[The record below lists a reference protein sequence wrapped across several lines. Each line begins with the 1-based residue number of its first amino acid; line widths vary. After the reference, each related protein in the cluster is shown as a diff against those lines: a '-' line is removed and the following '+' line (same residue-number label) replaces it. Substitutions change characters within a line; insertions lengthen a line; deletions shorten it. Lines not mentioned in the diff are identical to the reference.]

1 MMSDAEKPTEKRTE
15 DMNEQGG
22 RRLQVVFAL
31 DSTRYESIK
40 VLEQRGNGEVLLLAQ
55 RHLQGGTAGP
65 VAIRTLRSPSQ
76 FMNRQRLVDE
86 VRLAFLLHH
95 PAIAQVHHL
104 KIHQGAPHV
113 ILEYVDGPS
122 LDTVLNLVAMLERP
136 VSPSF
141 ALYVASEIAD
151 ALHHAHTLRD
161 GQGMPLGIIHRDV
174 SPRNI
179 CLDTHGA
186 VKLTHFGAAYSLIV
200 GREETPHLLLKGD
213 VAYASPEYLRR
224 EHLAPSS
231 DVFSLGLVLVELLTG
246 RHLFD
251 VEDAGKA
258 RSLFVR
264 PGEPLPKPEESP
276 SLPLE
281 LMRSLIERYGPED
294 VERAVRDLPEALK
307 AIIHKALRKAPAE
320 RYTTAAEMR
329 DALLGALGQMP
340 QPYGRKEAREEVSK
354 RISDA
359 SAHRD
364 RLELPQEGLFPEG
377 LEARA
382 STGGGRPPCR

>member
-1 MMSDAEKPTEKRTE
+1 MSDAEKPTEKRTE
-15 DMNEQGG
+15 DMDELGGG
-22 RRLQVVFAL
+22 RPQVMFIL
-31 DSTRYESIK
+31 DGTRYESIK
-40 VLEQRGNGEVLLLAQ
+40 VLEERGNGEVLLLAQ
-55 RHLQGGTAGP
+55 RHLQSGSAGH
-65 VAIRTLRSPSQ
+65 VAIRTLRSPSE
-76 FMNRQRLVDE
+76 FMNRQRLVDQ

-113 ILEYVDGPS
+113 VLEHVDGPS

-136 VSPSF
+136 VSSSF
-141 ALYVASEIAD
+141 ALYVAAEIAD

-246 RHLFD
+246 RHLFNI
-251 VEDAGKA
+251 EDSGEA
-258 RSLFVR
+258 RSLFLR
-264 PGEPLPKPEESP
+264 PGESVPRPEESP
-276 SLPLE
+276 SLPFE
-281 LMRSLIERYGPED
+281 LMRSLIERHGPEG
-294 VERAVRDLPEALK
+294 VEKAVKGLPESIK
-307 AIIHKALRKAPAE
+307 AIIHKALRREPAQ
-320 RYTTAAEMR
+320 RYVTAAEMR
-329 DALLGALGQMP
+329 DALLGALAQTP
-340 QPYGRKEAREEVSK
+340 QPYGRKEAREEVSEL
-354 RISDA
+354 ISEA
-359 SAHRD
+359 SAYRD
-364 RLELPQEGLFPEG
+364 RLELPQEGIFSEGLDEHELFVRPEG
-377 LEARA
+377 HQ
-382 STGGGRPPCR
+382 P